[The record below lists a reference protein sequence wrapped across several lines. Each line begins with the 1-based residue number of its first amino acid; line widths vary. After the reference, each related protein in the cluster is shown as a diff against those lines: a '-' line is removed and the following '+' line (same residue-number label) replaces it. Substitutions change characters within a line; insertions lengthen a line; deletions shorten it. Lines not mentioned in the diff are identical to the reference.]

1 MSVISPALH
10 VRHAHRKD
18 IERVNEMYRE
28 EYGDGYPYPYSP
40 GMNGRGARI
49 VAELEGEVVAFARV
63 TEHAGHTG
71 TFELGGMIVD
81 PAHRRGGI
89 ASLMTD
95 LRIMNVQ
102 TLDGHV
108 AVAEPICSLSTRASQ
123 RNIDKHGFV
132 SVGILPCKYP
142 DLKPE
147 LLGDQAESVSLAV
160 KAIDRDEAFD
170 DRKLYLLAEHESLVA
185 SLVPGAVNLD
195 RECAR
200 MRDPFPG
207 IVRHEPV
214 RGPRTVGS
222 TFVDVPANW
231 PDARATSAAIERDG
245 FVFCAFLPRFGR
257 TASGATFDAV
267 RFVRTSRRRVRFEHI
282 HVIDALAPLR
292 SYLEERLGG

>member
-28 EYGDGYPYPYSP
+28 EYGDGYPYPLHP

-102 TLDGHV
+102 TL
-108 AVAEPICSLSTRASQ
+108 
-123 RNIDKHGFV
+123 
-132 SVGILPCKYP
+132 
-142 DLKPE
+142 E
-147 LLGDQAESVSLAV
+147 LLGDQAESVSRAV